1 MKIAG
6 RAERRGCGN
15 TVSRRIGGTRAG
27 SPGSLCSFRRPSA
40 VPDPD
45 PLPEASARPV
55 RVLFV
60 CLGNICRS
68 PLAEGVFQHKV
79 VEAGLGDR
87 FEVDSAGTG
96 GWHVG
101 APPDRRMRATAAAHG
116 TPIDQLQARQL
127 TASDLRY
134 YDHVF
139 AMDRDN
145 LHDTLYLDPAGDH
158 GTRVRLFREF
168 DPDPDDYQVPDPYYG
183 GGEGFERVYSIVDRT
198 TSAILARLRTAY
210 GL

>member
-1 MKIAG
+1 MTHSETVNPPLADAG
-6 RAERRGCGN
+6 GQ
-15 TVSRRIGGTRAG
+15 
-27 SPGSLCSFRRPSA
+27 PG
-40 VPDPD
+40 
-45 PLPEASARPV
+45 RPV

-68 PLAEGVFQHKV
+68 PLAEALFQQKV

-87 FEVDSAGTG
+87 IEVDSAGTG

-101 APPDRRMRATAAAHG
+101 APPDRRMSATASQRG
-116 TPIDQLQARQL
+116 VDLSRLRARQL
-127 TASDLRY
+127 ERADLDD

-139 AMDRDN
+139 VMDKDN
-145 LHDTLYLDPAGDH
+145 LHDTLALDPEGDH

-168 DPDPDDYQVPDPYYG
+168 DPEPGDYQVPDPYYG
-183 GGEGFERVYSIVDRT
+183 GPQGFDHVYEIVDRT
-198 TSAILARLRTAY
+198 AEVILQRLRHAH